1 MGIAIDF
8 NKAKKQI
15 MKQYDSNNEIKAINA
30 DLEDS
35 KKFVAAL
42 ELVVEYLKY
51 FNINE
56 LVIDDDN
63 VFLTE
68 IDNHIIPGL
77 AIQTYNN
84 KIIYLAINT
93 ENETISPT
101 ILTEDDFKQL
111 EDDFENIQ
119 DEINRLR
126 NNDDDNDDNF
136 KQLDDNDDNFKQLD
150 DNGDDYN
157 GDDDNGD
164 DDNDSIS

>member
-1 MGIAIDF
+1 MGQSINF
-8 NKAKKQI
+8 QKAKKQI
-15 MKQYDSNNEIKAINA
+15 QKQYDRNNERKAIEA

-42 ELVVEYLKY
+42 EIVVEYLKY
-51 FNINE
+51 FNISE
-56 LVIDDDN
+56 LVIDNDN

-77 AIQTYNN
+77 AIESYNN

-101 ILTEDDFKQL
+101 ILTDDDFKQL

-126 NNDDDNDDNF
+126 
-136 KQLDDNDDNFKQLD
+136 
-150 DNGDDYN
+150 
-157 GDDDNGD
+157 DDNGD
-164 DDNDSIS
+164 DDNDENE

>member
-1 MGIAIDF
+1 MGQSIDF
-8 NKAKKQI
+8 NKAKKRI
-15 MKQYDSNNEIKAINA
+15 NKQYDTNNERKAIKA

-42 ELVVEYLKY
+42 EIVVEYLKY
-51 FNINE
+51 FNISE
-56 LVIDDDN
+56 LVIDNDN

-77 AIQTYNN
+77 AIQSYNN
-84 KIIYLAINT
+84 KIIYLAIDT

-101 ILTEDDFKQL
+101 ILTDDDFKQL

-126 NNDDDNDDNF
+126 NND
-136 KQLDDNDDNFKQLD
+136 
-150 DNGDDYN
+150 
-157 GDDDNGD
+157 GD
-164 DDNDSIS
+164 DDNDDDDEKE